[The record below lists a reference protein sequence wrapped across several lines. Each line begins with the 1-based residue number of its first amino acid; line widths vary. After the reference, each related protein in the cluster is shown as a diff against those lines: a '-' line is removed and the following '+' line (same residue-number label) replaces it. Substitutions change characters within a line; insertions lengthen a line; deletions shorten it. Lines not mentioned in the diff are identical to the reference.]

1 MQVRMK
7 DIADQLGVSVVTV
20 SKVLRNHTDIG
31 PATRRRVLRKVKELN
46 YQPNWAARSLV
57 TRRSYTIGMILPHLR
72 HTYYQEAY
80 HSIADKTAP
89 HGYTVLIAISGEDP
103 AAEEKEVRQM
113 VARQVDGLILA
124 SVRQP
129 HDVALLQELKQRK
142 VPYVLI
148 DRKFHG
154 VEANFVGVDDRA
166 MGAMA
171 TEHLIQNGCTRIAHL
186 RGPEV
191 STALLRFKGYHD
203 ALKRH
208 GLPARASYVAGSR
221 GDDQTGYEAMK
232 KLLKLQ
238 PRPDGVFCYSDPLA
252 AGAMKAVLEAG
263 LSVPSDVAL
272 LGCGNMHYSDLFQ
285 VPLSTIDQNSSEM
298 GSKAAEILLS
308 LIDAKRPRGPRTILL
323 SPTIVSRQSSKHR
336 LAERSA

>member
-1 MQVRMK
+1 MK

-31 PATRRRVLRKVKELN
+31 PATRRRVLRKVKELK

-57 TRRSYTIGMILPHLR
+57 TRRSYTIGMVLPHLR

-80 HSIADKTAP
+80 HSIAEKTAP
-89 HGYTVLIAISGEDP
+89 QGYTVLIAISGEDP

-113 VARQVDGLILA
+113 IARQVDGLILA
-124 SVRQP
+124 SVREP
-129 HDVALLQELKQRK
+129 SDVALFQELKERS

-148 DRKFHG
+148 DRKFPG
-154 VEANFVGVDDRA
+154 IDANFVGIDDRA

-191 STALLRFKGYHD
+191 STALLRLRGYQD
-203 ALKRH
+203 ALKRRS
-208 GLPARASYVAGSR
+208 LPVRGSYIAGGQ
-221 GDDQTGYEAMK
+221 GDDVTGYEAMK
-232 KLLKLQ
+232 KLLTLQ
-238 PRPDGVFCYSDPLA
+238 PRPDGVFCYNDPIA

-263 LSVPSDVAL
+263 LGVPSDVAI

-285 VPLSTIDQNSSEM
+285 VPLTTIDQRSSEM
-298 GSKAAEILLS
+298 GAKAAEILLS
-308 LIDAKRPRGPRTILL
+308 LIDSKRPRRSRTILL
-323 SPTIVSRQSSKHR
+323 SPAIVSRQSSAHR
-336 LAERSA
+336 VAP

>member
-31 PATRRRVLRKVKELN
+31 PATRRRVLRKVKQLN

-57 TRRSYTIGMILPHLR
+57 TRKSYTIGMVLPHLR

-80 HSIADKTAP
+80 HSIAEKTAP
-89 HGYTVLIAISGEDP
+89 LGYTVLIAISDENS

-124 SVRQP
+124 SVRAP
-129 HDVALLQELKQRK
+129 GDVTLLQELSKRK

-148 DRKFHG
+148 DRRFRG
-154 VEANFVGVDDRA
+154 IDAPFVGIDDRA
-166 MGAMA
+166 MGVMA
-171 TEHLIQNGCTRIAHL
+171 TEHLIQTGCTRVAHL

-191 STALLRFKGYHD
+191 STALLRLKGYQD
-203 ALKRH
+203 ALKRN
-208 GLPARASYVAGSR
+208 GLPARSTYIAGGR

-263 LSVPSDVAL
+263 LKIPSDVAIV
-272 LGCGNMHYSDLFQ
+272 GCGNMHYSDLFQ
-285 VPLSTIDQNSSEM
+285 VPLSTIDQKSYEM
-298 GSKAAEILLS
+298 GATAAEMLLG
-308 LIDAKRPRGPRTILL
+308 LIDSKRPPGPRTVLL
-323 SPTIVSRQSSKHR
+323 SPTIVSRQSS
-336 LAERSA
+336 RSRTA

>member
-46 YQPNWAARSLV
+46 YQPNLAARSLV
-57 TRRSYTIGMILPHLR
+57 TRKSYTIGMVLPHLR

-80 HSIADKTAP
+80 HSIAERTSP
-89 HGYTVLIAISGEDP
+89 LGYTVLIAISEEDQ

-124 SVRQP
+124 SVRAP
-129 HDVALLQELKQRK
+129 GDTTLLRELKERK
-142 VPYVLI
+142 VPCVLI
-148 DRKFHG
+148 DRKFRG
-154 VEANFVGVDDRA
+154 MDVPFVGTDDRA

-171 TEHLIQNGCTRIAHL
+171 TEHLIENGCTRIAHL

-191 STALLRFKGYHD
+191 STALLRLKGYQD

-208 GLPARASYVAGSR
+208 NLPARSTYVEGGR

-232 KLLKLQ
+232 KLLKAR
-238 PRPDGVFCYSDPLA
+238 PRPDGVFCYSDPVA

-263 LSVPSDVAL
+263 LSVPTDVAI
-272 LGCGNMHYSDLFQ
+272 LGCGNMHYCDLFQ
-285 VPLSTIDQNSSEM
+285 VPLSTIDQNSSAV
-298 GSKAAEILLS
+298 GAKAAELLLG
-308 LIDAKRPRGPRTILL
+308 LIDSKRPAGPRSVLL
-323 SPTIVSRQSSKHR
+323 SPTIVARQSSKHR
-336 LAERSA
+336 PA